1 MLSMSLLSNMFL
13 MGSIAQGIYGAVLLL
28 VGLFLICLILLQR
41 GRGGGLAGAF
51 GGMGGQ
57 SAFGSKA
64 GDAFTH
70 FTIVVAAV
78 WIVVCILGT
87 FIGSNSEAEV
97 FSSKAP
103 PTEATDGSSGDSS
116 TTSPGSDT
124 ATEAVTDGANAD
136 SSATENA
143 ASPSTTPSTDGAAVP
158 ADTSSNAPNGATNA
172 EGEITSNPSD
182 RPADDATASEPSSAA
197 PPAADATPPK

>member
-1 MLSMSLLSNMFL
+1 MVSMSLLGNMFL
-13 MGSIAQGIYGAVLLL
+13 VGSIAQGIYGAVLLL

-70 FTIVVAAV
+70 FTIVVAAL

-87 FIGSNSEAEV
+87 FIGSNTEAEV
-97 FSSKAP
+97 FSTQAP
-103 PTEATDGSSGDSS
+103 TGEATEGE
-116 TTSPGSDT
+116 P
-124 ATEAVTDGANAD
+124 ANPA
-136 SSATENA
+136 
-143 ASPSTTPSTDGAAVP
+143 TDGAAPEGSTESGTEAP
-158 ADTSSNAPNGATNA
+158 ASQGAGTTPNENATNSTTGSASA
-172 EGEITSNPSD
+172 EGEITSNPTD
-182 RPADDATASEPSSAA
+182 APAGDSAPSESSSTD
-197 PPAADATPPK
+197 PPPADATPPK